1 MRRDL
6 PSDDIRQGVIA
17 LGRDLIERF
26 ELSGNLNEYDDGS
39 DDEDDSSA
47 IENATYM
54 KVAPRVGLDPD
65 RFMEDIGT
73 FEVHRSRLPTSL
85 FETIVMDMDGIMGT
99 QHGPPL
105 EKWTVRESSKFF
117 SPVRY
122 NLHNPL
128 APPVES

>member
-65 RFMEDIGT
+65 RLMEDIGT

-85 FETIVMDMDGIMGT
+85 FETIVMDMDGIMET
-99 QHGPPL
+99 QRGPPL
-105 EKWTVRESSKFF
+105 EKWTVRESSKLF

-128 APPVES
+128 APSVES